1 MALFIEEPTKPT
13 ELPFL
18 GELSSTLVAPAEFG
32 TVSISSC
39 TRQLGKGQDY
49 VFTFSGINYS
59 DRQTFHA
66 MAVFDGHGND
76 TCINTIRGLPLSH
89 FICMENPLNEIISA
103 LKKKKHY
110 YNSSS
115 GSTCVIVKF
124 YREYF
129 ELFNCGDSQM
139 MLFEDDKLICFSEAH
154 VLSNADEEA
163 RLNAVFGTNWT
174 TVPDWQ
180 ARVISE
186 NRITMVSGCRIVFPS
201 GLRMVPTQSLGHHD
215 EAGYSDFNCKLF
227 NYSLDKRVRIICAT
241 DGLWDMVR
249 DKPDIDGVTD
259 LALLSHASAEEI
271 VAFAERKWR
280 QPWECLVVGNKY
292 ELTKFPDFDDIG
304 VAVLDYRMV

>member
-186 NRITMVSGCRIVFPS
+186 NRITMVSGC
-201 GLRMVPTQSLGHHD
+201 
-215 EAGYSDFNCKLF
+215 
-227 NYSLDKRVRIICAT
+227 
-241 DGLWDMVR
+241 
-249 DKPDIDGVTD
+249 
-259 LALLSHASAEEI
+259 
-271 VAFAERKWR
+271 
-280 QPWECLVVGNKY
+280 
-292 ELTKFPDFDDIG
+292 
-304 VAVLDYRMV
+304 